1 MENGIKESRT
11 EKINRLTKEEA
22 IELAFKIG
30 FEGEANRFDCAQEV
44 FHAISSVLGIKN
56 PLIFKCLSALEA
68 GGAITTCGSCG
79 AFSGAL
85 VAFSYFFGRPY
96 ELWEEG
102 KTVLKSSIL
111 GQKLYK
117 KFEEQYGTVVCRNIH
132 NKIFGRTFE
141 LMDSKNLGINKDE
154 LEDFNKMGAHE
165 NMCSTVVG
173 LSAAWAIDILWD
185 EIPKDIDISKING
198 MNEALKNF
206 RPKQ

>member
-1 MENGIKESRT
+1 MG
-11 EKINRLTKEEA
+11 KINSLTKAEA

-85 VAFSYFFGRPY
+85 VAFGYFFGRSY
-96 ELWEEG
+96 DLWEEG
-102 KTVLKSSIL
+102 RMVIKSSIL

-117 KFEEQYGTVVCRNIH
+117 KFEEQYGSVICRNIH
-132 NKIFGRTFE
+132 KKIFGRTFE
-141 LMDSKNLGINKDE
+141 LMDSKNLGINKEE
-154 LEDFNKMGAHE
+154 LEAFNKMGAHE
-165 NMCSTVVG
+165 NMCPTVVG
-173 LSAAWAIDILWD
+173 LSAAWAVEILWD
-185 EIPKDIDISKING
+185 EIPKDKDISGIND
-198 MNEALKNF
+198 MKEALNNF
-206 RPKQ
+206 KPK